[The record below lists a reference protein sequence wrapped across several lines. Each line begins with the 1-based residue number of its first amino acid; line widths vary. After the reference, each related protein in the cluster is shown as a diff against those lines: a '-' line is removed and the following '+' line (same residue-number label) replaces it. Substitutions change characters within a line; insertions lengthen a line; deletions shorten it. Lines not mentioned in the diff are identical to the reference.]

1 MARIRPFAL
10 VGVFAVALAAAP
22 TAGAHGTLTPV
33 SAPADSVQEF
43 ELLVPNERH
52 DAGVVA
58 VALHL
63 PDGAR
68 LESAS
73 GVAGLWTVTSEE
85 NVVTWRGG
93 PIDRESL
100 QAFSFTAR
108 LPSQPGPSEFTLV
121 ESYDDGDAAPFP
133 IPVFVTEPES
143 GGSSSS
149 VAFVALLLAIAA
161 VLIALAAL
169 LVALRGSQSP
179 PAS

>member
-10 VGVFAVALAAAP
+10 AGAVVVALLATP
-22 TAGAHGTLTPV
+22 TASAHGTLTPV
-33 SAPADSVQEF
+33 SAPADSIQEF

-52 DAGVVA
+52 DAEVVS

-73 GVAGLWTVTSEE
+73 DVQRWEVASTESSVNWT
-85 NVVTWRGG
+85 GG
-93 PIDRESL
+93 QIDRGSL
-100 QAFSFTAR
+100 QAFTFTAR
-108 LPSQPGPSEFTLV
+108 LPSAPGPYDFTLV
-121 ESYDDGDAAPFP
+121 ESYEDGDAAPFP

-149 VAFVALLLAIAA
+149 LAIVALLLAIAA
-161 VLIALAAL
+161 VLLALAAL
-169 LVALRGSQSP
+169 AVALRRSQP